1 MTTRTTNHN
10 SNKHPQQNWTLKNLV
25 VIVIVIYPTTRRVLP
40 PLTSLAHTHTDWHCC
55 CQSKSARQPGE
66 NQKKQRVMQML
77 NGKWKMLSCWRFAVH
92 STWERHVDWPAQ
104 PSRCDVKQNPDQ
116 IWYSYLCGIY
126 MHIYIYISI
135 WISWKVIAVQD
146 LLGNQVKKNQK
157 TDWTDEGVH
166 ISRSIW
172 ILELYISCTDGEE
185 CTSSFKTVYIHHR
198 LHWMRSALL

>member
-77 NGKWKMLSCWRFAVH
+77 NGKWKMLSCWRFTLH

-126 MHIYIYISI
+126 MHIYIYIT
-135 WISWKVIAVQD
+135 
-146 LLGNQVKKNQK
+146 LNQLKSNCSAGFVGESSEEEPEN
-157 TDWTDEGVH
+157 WLNWW
-166 ISRSIW
+166 RSAH
-172 ILELYISCTDGEE
+172 L
-185 CTSSFKTVYIHHR
+185 SFNMNTRTVYI
-198 LHWMRSALL
+198 LHWRWRVHI